1 MPSLRYALHYSWH
14 EWLLVLLKQSR
25 RCVLSAG
32 AFQFVGRSI
41 IGRVIII
48 RFLLFSRI
56 RVQFGS
62 CSADQQ
68 FSSAA
73 AAAAVELFLCWER
86 GSIKE
91 L

>member
-1 MPSLRYALHYSWH
+1 MPSLRYALKYSCAAAAAA
-14 EWLLVLLKQSR
+14 ESWLAKTISTLCPISR
-25 RCVLSAG
+25 GFSVC
-32 AFQFVGRSI
+32 RSI
-41 IGRVIII
+41 DYIGKVIII

-73 AAAAVELFLCWER
+73 AAAVELFLC
-86 GSIKE
+86 
-91 L
+91 